1 MSNKQW
7 KRQKDKLSRQKC
19 QGTFCTRKEE
29 EGEAFINQVSS
40 ESCSDP
46 NLDKWTVKDI
56 LEIIEIGDHGSNIKA
71 IKILDKLYKDV
82 TKPESGGTG
91 L

>member
-46 NLDKWTVKDI
+46 NLDK
-56 LEIIEIGDHGSNIKA
+56 
-71 IKILDKLYKDV
+71 
-82 TKPESGGTG
+82 
-91 L
+91 